1 MKKWKVN
8 KPDQRLVSE
17 FMKKCD
23 LNKLTLE
30 VMTSRGFSDF
40 QSIAE
45 FFSEESFDDPFIIKD
60 MQAAVDTINEAIES
74 YDLICVYG
82 DYDCDGVTATS
93 ILYNYLFN
101 IGANV
106 MYYIPERS
114 DGYGMSISA
123 VEKLCS
129 MDVKLIVTVD
139 NGISAIDEA
148 DKIAELGMKLVIT
161 DHHQPSEKLPKAKA
175 IVNPHRQDCPS
186 SFKDLSGAGV
196 AFKLCAALDDGN
208 YDMVLEQYADICAI
222 GTIGDIVPLKGENRA
237 IVRSGLMYMRN
248 TENPG
253 LGYLMEK
260 AKVNRDRLNSVSVAF
275 QIAPRINA
283 AGRFG
288 SPLTAVKAI
297 LSESEEDAA
306 NYVDTLITLN
316 NRRKETEADIMAEI
330 FKYIDEN
337 PFLLNQ
343 RVLVLAGKGWHH
355 GVIGIVSSKLIDY
368 YGKPNI
374 LISIDENGVG
384 RGSARSIKGFNIF
397 KCFTYAQ
404 DYLEQ
409 FGGHECAGG
418 LTIKESNISEFTN
431 KVLEYSNSFE
441 QMPASELIADK
452 ILLPEDLTLDNI
464 RNMSVMEPFGAGN
477 PEPVFAMA
485 GARVDRI
492 TGLSQGKHSKLDV
505 TYGKIKTQILI
516 FSQSPQSLPFECG
529 DFIDLMVN
537 LSINVFGGSE
547 TISIKAIDYRI
558 RGINQDKY
566 FAAKDCYERYMRGE
580 ILPMAFLQKI
590 NPTREEL
597 VNIYK
602 YIKTVGEV
610 SVDRLYMKMIGPNM
624 NYCKL
629 KLCIDA
635 FAELGLI
642 KFVPSVQKIKIIPV
656 IEKVDLNNSKILN
669 DLRCKISKGGN

>member
-8 KPDQRLVSE
+8 KPDQKLVAE
-17 FMKKCD
+17 FMRKCD
-23 LNKLTLE
+23 LSKLTLE
-30 VMTSRGFSDF
+30 IMTSRGYSDF
-40 QSIAE
+40 QSISD
-45 FFSEESFDDPFIIKD
+45 FFSDEGFDDPFIIKD
-60 MQAAVDTINEAIES
+60 MQAAVDTINEAVDS

-93 ILYNYLFN
+93 ILYNYLLN

-114 DGYGMSISA
+114 DGYGMSLSA
-123 VEKLCS
+123 VEKLYS
-129 MDVKLIVTVD
+129 MDVKVIVTVD
-139 NGISAIDEA
+139 NGISAVAEA

-161 DHHQPSEKLPKAKA
+161 DHHQPSERLPKAKA

-208 YDMVLEQYADICAI
+208 YDMVLEQYSDICAI
-222 GTIGDIVPLKGENRA
+222 GTIADIVPLKGENRT
-237 IVRSGLMYMRN
+237 IVRNGLMYMRN

-260 AKVNRDRLNSVSVAF
+260 AKVNRDRLNSVAVAF

-297 LSESEEDAA
+297 LSEAEDDAE
-306 NYVDTLITLN
+306 NYADMLMTLN
-316 NRRKETEADIMAEI
+316 NQRKETETDIMAEI
-330 FKYIDEN
+330 FRYIDDN
-337 PFLLNQ
+337 PDILNQ
-343 RVLVLAGKGWHH
+343 RIIVLAGKGWHH
-355 GVIGIVSSKLIDY
+355 GVIGIVSSKILDY

-384 RGSARSIKGFNIF
+384 RGSARSVKGFNIF
-397 KCFTYAQ
+397 KCFSYAQ

-418 LTIKESNISEFTN
+418 LTVKESNIADFTN
-431 KVLEYSNSFE
+431 KVLEYANGFE
-441 QMPASELIADK
+441 QMPVSELIADK
-452 ILLPEDLTLDNI
+452 ILLPEDLTIDNI
-464 RNMSVMEPFGAGN
+464 KKLSVLEPFGAGN
-477 PEPVFAMA
+477 PEPVFAIA
-485 GARVDRI
+485 GARVDKI
-492 TGLSQGKHSKLDV
+492 TGLSQGKHSKLDI
-505 TYGKIKTQILI
+505 TYGRIKTQILI
-516 FSQSPQSLPFECG
+516 FSQSPESLPFSCG
-529 DFIDLMVN
+529 DLIDLIVNISVNVFAGAEN
-537 LSINVFGGSE
+537 LSI
-547 TISIKAIDYRI
+547 KAVDYRI

-580 ILPMAFLQKI
+580 ILPLAFLQKI
-590 NPTREEL
+590 NPSREEL
-597 VNIYK
+597 INVYK
-602 YIKTVGEV
+602 YIKSAGEV
-610 SVDRLYMKMIGPNM
+610 SIDRLYMKMIAPDM

-629 KLCIDA
+629 KLCIDT
-635 FAELGLI
+635 FTDLGLV
-642 KFVPSVQKIKIIPV
+642 KFMPSIQKIKIMPV
-656 IEKVDLNNSKILN
+656 TKKVDLNNSKILI
-669 DLRCKISKGGN
+669 DLRSKIKKGGN